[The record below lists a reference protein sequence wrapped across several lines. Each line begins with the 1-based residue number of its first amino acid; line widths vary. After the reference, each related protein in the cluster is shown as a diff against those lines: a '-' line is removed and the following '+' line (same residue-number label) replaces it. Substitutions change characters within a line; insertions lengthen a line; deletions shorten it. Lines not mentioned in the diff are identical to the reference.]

1 MNNLFTQVQE
11 RRQQLIRKG
20 YQPSTFVMITNS
32 FTMLAILK
40 DAMQDEEQIKDYKRT
55 KTFYG
60 MNVVIIKSDNFDHNR
75 QIYFEIFEQIN
86 TELTN

>member
-20 YQPSTFVMITNS
+20 YQSSTFVMITNS

-86 TELTN
+86 TELRN

>member
-20 YQPSTFVMITNS
+20 YQSSTFVMITNS

-75 QIYFEIFEQIN
+75 QIY
-86 TELTN
+86 LDRKSVV